1 MQAEITEE
9 IDIGDLA
16 GFRLHCLELYNW
28 GTFHQEVWHIDPG
41 GRNSLLTGDIGSG
54 KSTLVDAVTTLLV
67 PHHRIVFNKA
77 AGAGAKERSLYSYIR
92 GEYKNIKYDY
102 EQTGKPVA
110 LRDENTCT
118 ILLGYFYNR
127 GFHKGVTLAQVFWL
141 KDNRTQPERFFVTAE
156 SQLSIT
162 GHFTDFGDNILD
174 LKKRLKK
181 EPHVQ
186 VVDQFK
192 SYSSKFRR
200 LFGIKD
206 PQALDLFLQTV
217 SMKSVGNLT
226 DFIRMHMLER
236 TDVATRIQDIRKN
249 FDNLNKAYGAVIK
262 AKEQVAALTPISEDG
277 KSLRQL
283 DAEQKHLHS
292 CRNALN
298 PYFAY
303 IQIKLLK
310 RKVEQLQRESNTFQH
325 NLQTMDQ
332 TLAGLRQKRHTLEKD
347 IDDNGGRRIQE
358 IAKEIRY
365 LERERDQKKQ
375 REQDYHDIITALG
388 FVSVRRVEGFW
399 DNRKQGE
406 MLLKREE
413 THLKEIQDRQV
424 DTRISMNDL
433 EEKIRGIDEELI
445 SLKGRKSNIPLRNLA
460 LREKMARVLG
470 VEEET
475 MPFIGEL
482 IRVDEEAALWEGALE
497 RLLRNWGLSLLV
509 PEQRYDHVSRYVEKT
524 HLAGRLVYF
533 RVPDLSRPTPHGSE
547 PDENSLV
554 HKIRIKPD
562 TPHYGWLFNE
572 LVRRFNYAC
581 CDTMA
586 DFHRFPRAI
595 TQKGQMKTGGQRHE
609 KDDRYAIHD
618 RSRYI
623 LGWQNKEKIK
633 TLEGIKAKYQ
643 QDGRKLVD
651 GLTALLEQ
659 QRHAT
664 LLADNCRQLLQFTR
678 YEEIL
683 WQETAANIQALGLE
697 KKKIEESSDIL
708 NTLKKQLKIVE
719 TAIDEQEQEK
729 SVQARALGRIQ
740 QQHADRKKEFL
751 EAKEEVTRIDAKE
764 MEALFDTLKGFTA
777 DALKEKT
784 VNLNNF
790 FVCRRTVREHIQDKI
805 GTRQKR
811 LTTLNNN
818 IIREMQNFKNCH
830 PEKSSEVDAAIESLD
845 EFDEMLAQ
853 LINQDLPRHEA
864 KFKTLLNTGTINS
877 IALFQNQLEKK
888 RREIEKKIHLINT
901 SLSKVDYSP
910 GTFIELIISASLDSD
925 IRDFQTDLKQCLS
938 HTLDGEDIYNE
949 KKFLEVKKILD
960 RFNGREAHAD
970 LDRRWTAKVTDVR
983 NWFVFSAVEKWQE
996 TGEEKEYYSD
1006 SSGKSGGQKEK
1017 LAYTILASALAYQFG
1032 LEWGEKKSR
1041 TFRFVVIDEAFG
1053 RGSDES
1059 TRYGLELFKK
1069 LNLQLLIVTPLQKI
1083 NIIED
1088 YISSVHF
1095 VHNEGGKRSVLKNLS
1110 VDEYREEKKAFL
1122 DRESA

>member
-1 MQAEITEE
+1 MTED
-9 IDIGDLA
+9 IDTGDLS
-16 GFRLHCLELYNW
+16 GFRLHGLELYNW
-28 GTFHQEVWHIDPG
+28 GTFHEEIWHIDPG

-110 LRDENTCT
+110 LRDENACT
-118 ILLGYFYNR
+118 ILLGYFYNQ
-127 GFHKGVTLAQVFWL
+127 GFDKGITLAQVFWI
-141 KDNRTQPERFFVTAE
+141 KDNRTQPERFFVIAE
-156 SQLSIT
+156 SRLSIT
-162 GHFTDFGDNILD
+162 DHFTEFGDNILD

-181 EPHVQ
+181 ESHVQ

-192 SYSSKFRR
+192 SYSTKFRR

-277 KSLRQL
+277 KTHRQL
-283 DAEQKHLHS
+283 EMEQQHLHG
-292 CRNALN
+292 CRDALN

-303 IQIKLLK
+303 IQLKLLT
-310 RKVEQLQRESNTFQH
+310 RKIEHLQRDSNKYHH
-325 NLQTMDQ
+325 NLQTMEH
-332 TLAGLRQKRHTLEKD
+332 TLDGLRRKLHALQKD
-347 IDDNGGRRIQE
+347 IDDNGGRRLQD
-358 IAKEIRY
+358 IAKEIRF

-375 REQDYHDIITALG
+375 REQDYLG
-388 FVSVRRVEGFW
+388 VISVLGLVTVRRVEEFW
-399 DNRKQGE
+399 GNRKQAE
-406 MLLKREE
+406 TLLKQEE
-413 THLKEIQDRQV
+413 KHLKEIQDEQV
-424 DTRISMNDL
+424 NTRISMNTL
-433 EEKIRGIDEELI
+433 EEKIKVIDDELV
-445 SLKGRKSNIPLRNLA
+445 SLKSRKSNIPFRNLA

-470 VEEET
+470 VDEET

-482 IRVDEEAALWEGALE
+482 IRVDEDAVLWEGALE
-497 RLLRNWGLSLLV
+497 RLLHNWGLSLLV
-509 PEQRYDHVSRYVEKT
+509 PNQRYDHVSRYVEKT

-533 RVPDLSRPTPHGSE
+533 RVPDKSTPQVHGSE
-547 PDENSLV
+547 PDESSLV
-554 HKIRIKPD
+554 KKIHIKPD
-562 TPHYGWLFNE
+562 TPHYGWLFRE
-572 LVRRFNYAC
+572 LIRRFDYAC
-581 CDTMA
+581 CDTLA
-586 DFHRFPRAI
+586 DFKRFPRAI
-595 TQKGQMKTGGQRHE
+595 TRQGQMKTGGQRHE
-609 KDDRYAIHD
+609 KDDRYGIHD

-633 TLEGIKAKYQ
+633 TLEGIKSKHQ
-643 QDGRKLVD
+643 RDGRTLFD
-651 GLTALLEQ
+651 GLTKLMEQ
-659 QRHAT
+659 QHRAT
-664 LLADNCRQLLQFTR
+664 LLADNCRQLLKFTR

-683 WQETAANIQALGLE
+683 WQVTAATIQALDLE
-697 KKKIEESSDIL
+697 RKKIEESSDIL
-708 NTLKKQLKIVE
+708 KTLKKQLKTVE
-719 TAIDEQEQEK
+719 FDIDQQEK
-729 SVQARALGRIQ
+729 DKAVQGRELGRVQ

-751 EAKEEVTRIDAKE
+751 EAKKEVTRLDAKE
-764 MEALFDTLKGFTA
+764 MELLFDPLKAFTA
-777 DALKEKT
+777 DALKGKT
-784 VNLNNF
+784 VNLNTF

-805 GTRQKR
+805 GSLQKR
-811 LTTLNNN
+811 LGTLNNT
-818 IIREMQNFKNCH
+818 IIREMQDFKNRY

-853 LINQDLPRHEA
+853 LTTQDLPRHEA

-877 IALFQNQLEKK
+877 IALFQNQLDKK
-888 RREIEKKIHLINT
+888 RREIEKKIHRINT
-901 SLSKVDYSP
+901 SLNKVEYSP
-910 GTFIELIISASLDSD
+910 GTFIELIISASQDSE
-925 IRDFQTDLKQCLS
+925 IRDFQADLKQCLS
-938 HTLDGEDIYNE
+938 HSLDGEDIYNE

-970 LDRRWTAKVTDVR
+970 MDRRWTAKVTDVR

-996 TGEEKEYYSD
+996 TGKDKEFYSD

-1032 LEWGEKKSR
+1032 LGWGEKKSR

-1088 YISSVHF
+1088 YINSVHF
-1095 VHNEGGKRSVLKNLS
+1095 VHNEGGKRSVLKNLT
-1110 VDEYREEKKAFL
+1110 VDEYREEKQAFL
-1122 DRESA
+1122 DKETA

>member
-1 MQAEITEE
+1 MTER
-9 IDIGDLA
+9 IDTPDLA

-28 GTFHQEVWHIDPG
+28 GTFHNDVWHIDPG

-77 AGAGAKERSLYSYIR
+77 AGAGTKERSLYSYIR
-92 GEYKNIKYDY
+92 GEYKNVKYDY

-110 LRDENTCT
+110 LRDENACT
-118 ILLGYFYNR
+118 ILLGYFYNQAFDT
-127 GFHKGVTLAQVFWL
+127 GITLAQVFWL
-141 KDNRTQPERFFVTAE
+141 KDNRTQPERFFVIAE

-162 GHFTDFGDNILD
+162 DHFTDFGDNILD

-181 EPHVQ
+181 QPRVQ
-186 VVDQFK
+186 VLDQFK

-206 PQALDLFLQTV
+206 PQALDLFHQTV

-226 DFIRMHMLER
+226 EFIRMHMLER

-249 FDNLNKAYGAVIK
+249 FDNLNKAYEAVIQ
-262 AKEQVAALTPISEDG
+262 AKEQVAALTPICEYGKTHAREED
-277 KSLRQL
+277 Q
-283 DAEQKHLHS
+283 QKHLHA

-303 IQIKLLK
+303 MQIKLLT
-310 RKVEQLQRESNTFQH
+310 RKIEQLQRDSNKLQH
-325 NLQTMDQ
+325 NLQVMDN
-332 TLAGLRQKRHTLEKD
+332 TLSGLRQKHHTLQKD
-347 IDDNGGRRIQE
+347 IDDNGGRRIQD
-358 IAKEIRY
+358 IAKEVRF

-375 REQDYHDIITALG
+375 REHDYLG
-388 FVSVRRVEGFW
+388 VIEVLGLVAVHRVEAFW
-399 DNRKQGE
+399 DNRKQAE
-406 MLLKREE
+406 KILKQEDRR
-413 THLKEIQDRQV
+413 LKEIQDQQV
-424 DTRISMNDL
+424 TTRIAMNNL
-433 EEKIRGIDEELI
+433 QEKIKAIDEEI
-445 SLKGRKSNIPLRNLA
+445 VSLKSRKSNIPLRNLA

-470 VEEET
+470 VDEET
-475 MPFIGEL
+475 MPFVGEL
-482 IRVDEEAALWEGALE
+482 IRVDEDESLWEGALE
-497 RLLRNWGLSLLV
+497 RLLHNWGLSLLV
-509 PEQRYDHVSRYVEKT
+509 PEQRYDHVSQYVDKT

-533 RVPDLSRPTPHGSE
+533 RVPDVSKPMARGSE
-547 PDENSLV
+547 AHENSLV

-572 LVRRFNYAC
+572 LVKRFDYAC
-581 CDTMA
+581 CDTLA
-586 DFHRFPRAI
+586 GFKQFPRAI
-595 TQKGQMKTGGQRHE
+595 TRKGQMKTGGQRHE
-609 KDDRYAIHD
+609 KDDRYSIHD

-633 TLEGIKAKYQ
+633 TLEGIKTTYQ
-643 QDGRKLVD
+643 REGASLFERLKTLVVQQERAIL
-651 GLTALLEQ
+651 LT
-659 QRHAT
+659 
-664 LLADNCRQLLQFTR
+664 DNCRQLLKFTR
-678 YEEIL
+678 YEDIL
-683 WQETAANIQALGLE
+683 WQETATKIQALDQE

-708 NTLKKQLKIVE
+708 KTLKKQLKAVE
-719 TAIDEQEQEK
+719 TDIELQEK
-729 SVQARALGRIQ
+729 EKAVQARSLGRVQ
-740 QQHADRKKEFL
+740 QQHADRKREFL
-751 EAKEEVTRIDAKE
+751 DAKKEVKQIDSKE
-764 MEALFDTLKGFTA
+764 MESLFNALKGFTA
-777 DALKEKT
+777 QALLEKS

-790 FVCRRTVREHIQDKI
+790 ALCRTTVREYIQNKI
-805 GTRQKR
+805 GTIHKR

-818 IIREMQNFKNCH
+818 IIREMQNFKNRY
-830 PEKSSEVDAAIESLD
+830 PQKSSEVDAAIESLA

-853 LINQDLPRHEA
+853 LITQDLPRHEE

-877 IALFQNQLEKK
+877 IALFQNQLDKK
-888 RREIEKKIHLINT
+888 RREIEKKINLINT
-901 SLSKVDYSP
+901 SLNKVEYSP
-910 GTFIELIISASLDSD
+910 GTFIKLIISSTQDSEV
-925 IRDFQTDLKQCLS
+925 RDFQTDLKQCLS

-949 KKFLEVKKILD
+949 KKFLEVKMILD
-960 RFNGREAHAD
+960 RFNGRQAHAD
-970 LDRRWTAKVTDVR
+970 LDRRWTDKVTDVR
-983 NWFVFSAVEKWQE
+983 NWFVFSAVEIWKE
-996 TGEEKEYYSD
+996 TGEDREYYSD

-1088 YISSVHF
+1088 YINAVHF
-1095 VHNEGGKRSVLKNLS
+1095 VHNEGGKRSVLKNLT
-1110 VDEYREEKKAFL
+1110 VDEYREEKQTFL
-1122 DRESA
+1122 ERQSV